1 MKNLILR
8 ACSGA
13 VYVAIIIASLL
24 CGGNWAFPLLCAI
37 LGLLAA
43 MELFHMTEPTVPFN
57 PARLLDIVIIVL
69 MAATGFAWHAIPLTH
84 ILLLPLLI
92 VLLILARFTTQ
103 LYSHRPDPTRQLGN
117 STLAYCYIGLPL
129 VLTSLLPNLFSSY
142 IALTMFAMIW
152 LNDTGAYLVG
162 CTLGRHR
169 MFPRLSPKKSW
180 EGFFGGLIFSIA
192 GGVTARF
199 IGFSDYTLWQLCLMG
214 AIVTAFATWG
224 DLMES
229 MLKRNAGV
237 KDSGH
242 LIPGHG
248 GILDRIDSLLFVGP
262 ATLIL
267 LFLF

>member
-24 CGGNWAFPLLCAI
+24 CCDTWAFPLLCAI
-37 LGLLAA
+37 FGLLAA
-43 MELFHMTEPTVPFN
+43 MELFHISEPSTPLN
-57 PARLLDIVIIVL
+57 PSRLLDIAIIVL
-69 MAATGFAWHAIPLTH
+69 MAASGFALHAIP
-84 ILLLPLLI
+84 IIYIFLLPLLI
-92 VLLILARFTTQ
+92 ILLILARFTIQ
-103 LYSHRPDPTRQLGN
+103 LYSHRPDSTRQLGN

-129 VLTSLLPNLFSSY
+129 GLTSLIPDLFSCY

-169 MFPRLSPKKSW
+169 LFPRLSPKKSW

-192 GGVTARF
+192 GGVAARF
-199 IGFSDYTLWQLCLMG
+199 VGFNNLTLWQLCLMG